1 VAGRLR
7 DSDARQA
14 VAEIERLLD
23 EAERMDDQGHSL
35 ATEVVQALLQ
45 LYGEGL
51 SRIVSV
57 LDECEATEVRN
68 RLTEDELVSH
78 LMLLHD
84 LHPVSLEA
92 RIVQALD
99 DVRPYLKSHGGNVE
113 LLAVEG
119 SVARLRLE
127 GSCSGCPSSAVT
139 LRLAVEE
146 AVYKAAPEIE
156 RVEAEGVVEP
166 KRVVRPLAVVPGNT
180 AAVAARTGNVGPWL
194 PVDGIE
200 DLERD
205 STRVLSV
212 GGERLLLVHL
222 ADGTRF
228 AHHAECPGC
237 GDALDEVTLA
247 DSEIVCSA
255 CGLRYDVRRAGRCV
269 DDPDLQLEPL
279 PLLTT
284 EAGLVTVAIEA
295 HAR

>member
-1 VAGRLR
+1 MAGRLR
-7 DSDARQA
+7 DNEARHA

-23 EAERMDDQGHSL
+23 EAERLDDEGHSL
-35 ATEVVQALLQ
+35 ATEIVQALLQ
-45 LYGEGL
+45 LYGDGL
-51 SRIVSV
+51 ARVITVI
-57 LDECEATEVRN
+57 DECGAAEVRE
-68 RLTEDELVSH
+68 RLTADELVSH
-78 LMLLHD
+78 LLLLHD
-84 LHPVSLEA
+84 LHPVSLET

-113 LLAVEG
+113 LLGVEG

-146 AVYKAAPEIE
+146 AIYKAAPEIE

-166 KRVVRPLAVVPGNT
+166 KRVARPLAIVPGNP
-180 AAVAARTGNVGPWL
+180 AAVAARTETVGPWL

-200 DLERD
+200 DLEPG
-205 STRVLSV
+205 STMVQAV
-212 GGERLLLVHL
+212 AAERLLFVHL

-228 AHHAECPGC
+228 AHHAECPSC
-237 GDALDEVTLA
+237 GDALEEVTLS
-247 DSEIVCSA
+247 DSRIACPA

-269 DDPDLQLEPL
+269 DNPDLQLEPL

-284 EAGLVTVAIEA
+284 ETGLVTVALEA
-295 HAR
+295 PAG